1 MDRQEFDIIRPYN
14 AGEMKGALRALL
26 SDRHFDRM
34 CHGMAPWLPKAVRN
48 GLFRLAFIGVKTPLD
63 FQLRFMKP
71 VVQYVLRKCTKGV
84 KAEFGDLDK
93 NGSFT
98 FISNHRDI
106 VLDSAI
112 LDLQLHLKGF
122 RTTCEIAIGD
132 NLEKPSSDIDERLT
146 TIRNIYKDESRVR
159 VEVYHSLTVDFAREV
174 GASALLRGVRSV
186 ADFEYERQMADANR
200 ALAGIET
207 VVLFTRPEL
216 SYISSSLVRDLKK
229 HGADVSTLV
238 AK

>member
-1 MDRQEFDIIRPYN
+1 
-14 AGEMKGALRALL
+14 MKRAL
-26 SDRHFDRM
+26 F
-34 CHGMAPWLPKAVRN
+34 A
-48 GLFRLAFIGVKTPLD
+48 
-63 FQLRFMKP
+63 
-71 VVQYVLRKCTKGV
+71 
-84 KAEFGDLDK
+84 
-93 NGSFT
+93 GSFNPFT
-98 FISNHRDI
+98 IGHADI
-106 VLDSAI
+106 VKRGLELFD
-112 LDLQLHLKGF
+112 
-122 RTTCEIAIGD
+122 EVVIAIGD

-174 GASALLRGVRSV
+174 GASVLLRGVRSV

-207 VVLFTRPEL
+207 VVLFTKPEL

-229 HGADVSTLV
+229 HGADVSALV